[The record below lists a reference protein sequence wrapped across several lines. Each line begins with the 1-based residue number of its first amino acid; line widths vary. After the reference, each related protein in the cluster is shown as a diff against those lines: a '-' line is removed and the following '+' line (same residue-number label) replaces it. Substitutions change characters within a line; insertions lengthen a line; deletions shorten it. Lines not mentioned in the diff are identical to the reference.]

1 MDPGMRASQPHVTDL
16 TACMFSGRYSQPG
29 KSRNCPPLRAG
40 SCDGAGVVMRYIDE
54 YRDARIARQLANQIA
69 QRTTKSWVLMEICGG
84 QTHTIMRYGLDELLP
99 RNIELVHGPGCP
111 VCVTPL
117 ETIDKAIAL
126 ALRPDVIL
134 VSYGDM
140 LRVPGSNSDLFRAKA
155 QGAGVRIAYSP
166 TEALKIARANPDRK
180 VVFLAIGFETTAP
193 PNAMAAWQA
202 KREGLTNFSMLVS
215 HVLVPPAI
223 RALMA
228 SPENRVQGFIAP
240 GHVCT
245 VMGYQEYESLV
256 RDFDVPIVVGG
267 FEPVDILQ
275 AVLMLV
281 DQLEAGEARVENQ
294 YVRSVTYAGNLPA
307 QQVMQEVFEI
317 ADQKWRGIGSI
328 PRSGLRLRAEY
339 AAYDANK
346 VFDLELITADEPAE
360 CQSALVLQGMRK
372 PTDCPAFAMRCTPEN
387 PLGAPMVSS
396 EGACAAYYQYR
407 RHTTAGRCL

>member
-1 MDPGMRASQPHVTDL
+1 
-16 TACMFSGRYSQPG
+16 
-29 KSRNCPPLRAG
+29 
-40 SCDGAGVVMRYIDE
+40 MRYIDE
-54 YRDARIARQLANQIA
+54 YRDARIAHRLAKEIGE
-69 QRTTKSWVLMEICGG
+69 RTTQPWVLMEICGG

-99 RNIELVHGPGCP
+99 KQIELVHGPGCP

-117 ETIDKAIAL
+117 ETIDRAIAL
-126 ALRPDVIL
+126 ALRPEVIL

-140 LRVPGSNSDLFRAKA
+140 LRVPGSSSDLFRAKA
-155 QGAGVRIAYSP
+155 QGADVRVAYSS
-166 TEALKIARANPDRK
+166 TEAVKIARSNPDRK

-202 KREGLTNFSMLVS
+202 KREGLGNFSMLVS

-223 RALMA
+223 RALMV
-228 SPENRVQGFIAP
+228 SPQNRVQGFIAP

-256 RDFDVPIVVGG
+256 RDFEVPIVVGG

-281 DQLEAGEARVENQ
+281 EQLEAGEARVENQ
-294 YVRSVTYAGNLPA
+294 YVRSVSYAGNLPA
-307 QQVMQEVFEI
+307 QHVMEEVFEI

-328 PRSGLRLRAEY
+328 PRSGLRLRPEY
-339 AAYDANK
+339 AAYDASK
-346 VFDLELITADEPAE
+346 VFDLDLITADEPAE
-360 CQSALVLQGMRK
+360 CISAQVLQGRRK
-372 PTDCPAFAMRCTPEN
+372 PTDCPAFGMRCTPEN

-396 EGACAAYYQYR
+396 EGACAAYYHYR
-407 RHTTAGRCL
+407 RHVAAD